1 MFFQDNNQF
10 SKEKFFNAVSDE
22 NQLEIERQLNLPGA
36 NVNVT
41 TQVFLGH
48 ETALHVLTIDG
59 NANIEL
65 LNFLL
70 DRGLDWNILNED
82 GETGMH
88 FTAIY
93 DDVDAANVLLER
105 GASFE
110 VRCYKNRTPLHLAA
124 RHYSPDMLAFL
135 LQNGADIHAT
145 DNDGNTPLHLLV
157 LELEDIYLYNDNDD
171 IDEALADVRLLLD
184 NGANITIVN
193 NDGNTAFDLLTK
205 PSELKQLL
213 EETLIEQCTDNITGI
228 HL

>member
-1 MFFQDNNQF
+1 MG
-10 SKEKFFNAVSDE
+10 
-22 NQLEIERQLNLPGA
+22 I
-36 NVNVT
+36 
-41 TQVFLGH
+41 
-48 ETALHVLTIDG
+48 
-59 NANIEL
+59 
-65 LNFLL
+65 
-70 DRGLDWNILNED
+70 
-82 GETGMH
+82 
-88 FTAIY
+88 
-93 DDVDAANVLLER
+93 DAANVLLER